1 MFSHLGY
8 YGISMSATNFGSNIF
23 VSSILAALIEVPS
36 YIFCIF
42 VLDRWGRKPLFVTML
57 FLTGVTAIPAGFMD
71 DGAAKTILVLAGFSS
86 LFSEPFL
93 SSPHEF
99 LNIFQENL
107 ALPPALILCICTQL
121 NCIRLWCVVWLWACV
136 Q

>member
-1 MFSHLGY
+1 MISHLGY

-71 DGAAKTILVLAGFSS
+71 DGAAKTILVLAGFFFA
-86 LFSEPFL
+86 FSRTF
-93 SSPHEF
+93 SQF
-99 LNIFQENL
+99 TFMNF
-107 ALPPALILCICTQL
+107 
-121 NCIRLWCVVWLWACV
+121 
-136 Q
+136 

>member
-1 MFSHLGY
+1 MEYFNHLGY

-71 DGAAKTILVLAGFSS
+71 DGTAKTILVLAGFFFPK
-86 LFSEPFL
+86 LPYVFS
-93 SSPHEF
+93 HEF
-99 LNIFQENL
+99 LNFTFFQENL
-107 ALPPALILCICTQL
+107 ALRPVLTRCICTPP
-121 NCIRLWCVVWLWACV
+121 NCILL
-136 Q
+136 

>member
-1 MFSHLGY
+1 
-8 YGISMSATNFGSNIF
+8 MSATSFGSNIF

-71 DGAAKTILVLAGFSS
+71 DGAAKTILVLAGFKA
-86 LFSEPFL
+86 FL
-93 SSPHEF
+93 
-99 LNIFQENL
+99 L
-107 ALPPALILCICTQL
+107 
-121 NCIRLWCVVWLWACV
+121 
-136 Q
+136 

>member
-71 DGAAKTILVLAGFSS
+71 DGTAKTILVLAGFSS
-86 LFSEPFL
+86 FL
-93 SSPHEF
+93 SFPIPHEF
-99 LNIFQENL
+99 LNFTFFQENL
-107 ALPPALILCICTQL
+107 ALRPVLTRCICTPP
-121 NCIRLWCVVWLWACV
+121 NCILL
-136 Q
+136 